1 MSEIVQ
7 VIPRN
12 EVDGRTF
19 NIHQNLLEAHL
30 NLLPERIQQL
40 AQNGPKTLIVPNVD
54 CETMMTFCEWLYTEE
69 LVIHEI
75 DDAERGISE
84 PAAET
89 VVREVTIMGRQ
100 PHFRGPRSTRVH
112 HRLVNLYIFARK
124 WCTPV
129 FQRVIH
135 NRLKEFVAKLQFL
148 DQESGPTVTVIK
160 SLHDTIGTN
169 NPYGE
174 SLADFFIQSKDF
186 HENHVGI
193 LATLPSWFLAM
204 VISRVAR
211 ERHRA
216 QNPPGRGRRHLP
228 LPVMDTSGHI
238 RNG

>member
-1 MSEIVQ
+1 MQ

-12 EVDGRTF
+12 EVDGTPF

-30 NLLPERIQQL
+30 NLLPERLQQL
-40 AQNGPKTLIVPNVD
+40 AQDGPKTLIVSNVD

-69 LVIHEI
+69 LAIHEI

-89 VVREVTIMGRQ
+89 VVREVMIMGRQ

-124 WCTPV
+124 WCTQT
-129 FQRVIH
+129 FQNVVH
-135 NRLKEFVAKLQFL
+135 DQLKQFVHKLQL
-148 DQESGPTVTVIK
+148 MDQESGPTVTVIK

-186 HENHVGI
+186 HQNHVGI

-204 VISRVAR
+204 VVSRVAR
-211 ERHRA
+211 ERRRA
-216 QNPPGRGRRHLP
+216 QNPQGRAPRRLP
-228 LPVMDTSGHI
+228 LPVMDAFGHV